1 MSKPSSKSTNQSPEA
16 KRSTLRRLRR
26 LSHLLD
32 NAIPIPGTPYRFGLD
47 PILGLLP
54 GGGDFLS
61 TIFSAYIVFQAAQI
75 GLPRATLQ
83 QMVMNVLVD
92 TFSGSVPFI
101 GDLVDVTCKAN
112 VKNIRLLE
120 EQLDVPQAEQQK
132 TDWWF
137 LVFLLGG
144 LFLSMI
150 IAVTIS
156 VTILGWLLSLLT
168 RGVGG

>member
-1 MSKPSSKSTNQSPEA
+1 MSKPSSKPTNQSLEA

-83 QMVMNVLVD
+83 QMVLNVLVD
-92 TFSGSVPFI
+92 TVSGSVPFI
-101 GDLVDVTCKAN
+101 GDLVDVTWKAN

-120 EQLDVPQAEQQK
+120 DQLDVPQAEQQK

-137 LVFLLGG
+137 LILLLGG
-144 LFLSMI
+144 LFLIMI

-168 RGVGG
+168 GGVGG